1 MNCDRKGVRM
11 KITFFGMTP
20 WEKEQLEQMDFG
32 VEAEY
37 AYIDDVLNQETIAQ
51 VEGSQ
56 AVSILSNSV
65 IDEQMAAKLKNM
77 GVSFVT
83 NRGTGVD
90 HIDAKAIAAQGMDA
104 ANVPGYSPESIS
116 ENTILLLL
124 SLLRKMKR
132 NQSMI
137 RSCNYKVDG
146 IRGKVL
152 RNMTVGV
159 LGSGKIGAITIQ
171 ILAGFGCKVLVND
184 VYEKEEVKKY
194 ATYVSREE
202 LFANAD
208 AVILHCPLLE
218 STYHLINKETLSLF
232 KDGAILVNTARG
244 GLMDAE
250 AVLEALRSGKL
261 SAMAFDVYE
270 GEDDIVRKDFKGV
283 YPPDPV
289 FRELCEREDVIY
301 TAHIS
306 FFTDEAAKEMIK
318 ISTENVVEYFAKG
331 SCRNSIVKRQA

>member
-1 MNCDRKGVRM
+1 MSCDRKGVRM

-77 GVSFVT
+77 GVTFVT

-202 LFANAD
+202 LFSNAD
-208 AVILHCPLLE
+208 VVILHCPLLE
-218 STYHLINKETLSLF
+218 STYHLINEETLSLF